1 MSIVK
6 DILRDERNRLVLLK
20 DQIEEQ
26 ILSLPKGSLS
36 RKKRSN
42 RFYYY
47 LAYRKGDKVIFKYV
61 GKGNSPEIESLEK
74 DIKKRRKLEKRLRE
88 IKADLKEI
96 KRGLG
101 ER

>member
-6 DILRDERNRLVLLK
+6 DILKDEKDRLVLLK
-20 DQIEEQ
+20 GQIEKQ

-42 RFYYY
+42 RFFYY
-47 LAYRKGDKVIFKYV
+47 LAYRKGDRVIFKYV
-61 GKGNSPEIESLEK
+61 GKENSPEIKSLEE

-88 IKADLKEI
+88 LKADLKDI

>member
-6 DILRDERNRLVLLK
+6 DILRDERERLVLLK
-20 DQIEEQ
+20 DQIEVE

-36 RKKRSN
+36 IKKRSN
-42 RFYYY
+42 QFYCY
-47 LAYRKGDKVIFKYV
+47 LVFREGNKVIFKYV
-61 GKGNSPEIESLEK
+61 GKESAPEVKSLEE

-88 IKADLKEI
+88 IKASLKDI

>member
-6 DILRDERNRLVLLK
+6 DILRDERNRLILLK
-20 DQIEEQ
+20 DQIEEK

-61 GKGNSPEIESLEK
+61 GKDSSPEIASLDK

-88 IKADLKEI
+88 IKADLKDI
-96 KRGLG
+96 NRGLG

>member
-36 RKKRSN
+36 RKKRNN

-61 GKGNSPEIESLEK
+61 GKDNSPEIASLEQ

-88 IKADLKEI
+88 IKADLKDI

>member
-6 DILRDERNRLVLLK
+6 NILRDEKNRLVLLK

-42 RFYYY
+42 RFYCY
-47 LAYRKGDKVIFKYV
+47 LAYRKGDKVIFKYL
-61 GKGNSPEIESLEK
+61 GKDNSPEIASLEK

-88 IKADLKEI
+88 IKADLKDI

>member
-6 DILRDERNRLVLLK
+6 DILRDERDRLNLLK
-20 DQIEEQ
+20 DQIGKQ
-26 ILSLPKGSLS
+26 IISLPKGSLS

-42 RFYYY
+42 RYYYY
-47 LAYRKGDKVIFKYV
+47 LAFRKEAKVVFKYV
-61 GKGNSPEIESLEK
+61 GKENSPEINFLEN
-74 DIKKRRKLEKRLRE
+74 DIKQRRKLEKRLRE
-88 IKADLKEI
+88 IKVSLKDI